1 MREGSVE
8 KGAPKG
14 GSKENKSDNGG
25 PLSVETLS
33 SDQAGQTS
41 DVSAA
46 RKEEKE
52 GEEEEEGKTEEGE
65 EGEEL
70 VNGADKEPAA

>member
-25 PLSVETLS
+25 PLSVETFS

-46 RKEEKE
+46 RKEEK
-52 GEEEEEGKTEEGE
+52 GEEEEEGKNEEGE
-65 EGEEL
+65 EEEEL